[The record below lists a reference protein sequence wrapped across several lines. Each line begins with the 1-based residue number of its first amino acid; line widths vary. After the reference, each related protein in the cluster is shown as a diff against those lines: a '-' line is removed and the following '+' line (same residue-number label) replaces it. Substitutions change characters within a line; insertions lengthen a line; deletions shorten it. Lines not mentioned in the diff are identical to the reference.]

1 MPLHALVVHAAVVF
15 GPLAALTALVYAA
28 VPRWRD
34 RFRLP
39 MVGLAVVGT
48 LSVIAAY
55 VSGSDLLENNPALVQ
70 KRFVPT
76 HQGRA
81 ELLLW
86 LVLFVLCWPLALVAL
101 LLYPLFWLLTLPFR
115 LVGVVFDGVFELLR
129 AILLLP
135 ARLLGARPAR

>member
-28 VPRWRD
+28 LPRWRD

-55 VSGSDLLENNPALVQ
+55 ISGSDLLENNPALVQ

-76 HQGRA
+76 HQERA

-86 LVLFVLCWPLALVAL
+86 LVLAFGPVALATGWLHTRSGPLRTAAQVLLGVLALAVL
-101 LLYPLFWLLTLPFR
+101 VQVV
-115 LVGVVFDGVFELLR
+115 LVGD
-129 AILLLP
+129 A
-135 ARLLGARPAR
+135 GARAMWQGL